1 MSDAPERSE
10 AVGYRRPPASS
21 RFRKGQSGNPRGRPR
36 GRRNEPPYE
45 AVLGQM
51 VTIREDGV
59 ERRVTAAEAFLLH
72 VTKKGLEGDGA
83 AARAAMAAIEE
94 ARASRLEREPE
105 AVHRHRDQGHRP
117 PGSVNGALE
126 PLRMGR
132 KLDRYRETARMMLE
146 PWIVEAALARLGD
159 RRLTLAEQQVV
170 RRRDPH
176 AGEGAL
182 AGLVGG
188 RAMRSL
194 WMRRAEVPSQTWHAQ
209 CNQAETYPPMKQRVT
224 RFRRLARS

>member
-1 MSDAPERSE
+1 MTEATTRERRI
-10 AVGYRRPPASS
+10 GYRRPPAST

-72 VTKKGLEGDGA
+72 VTKRGLEGDGA

-94 ARASRLEREPE
+94 ARADRLERD
-105 AVHRHRDQGHRP
+105 ARDHAYLRDDLCR

-126 PLRMGR
+126 PLRMAR
-132 KLDRYRETARMMLE
+132 KLDRYRETARMVLE

-159 RRLTLAEQQVV
+159 RRLTLAEQRVV
-170 RRRDPH
+170 VDATRTPSKVRWPDWWEIRR
-176 AGEGAL
+176 
-182 AGLVGG
+182 
-188 RAMRSL
+188 
-194 WMRRAEVPSQTWHAQ
+194 
-209 CNQAETYPPMKQRVT
+209 
-224 RFRRLARS
+224 